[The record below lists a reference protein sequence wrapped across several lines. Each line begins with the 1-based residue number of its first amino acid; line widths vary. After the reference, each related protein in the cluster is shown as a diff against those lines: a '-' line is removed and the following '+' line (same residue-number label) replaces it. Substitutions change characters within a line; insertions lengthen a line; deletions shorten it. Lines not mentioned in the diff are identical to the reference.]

1 MWFTEFGHI
10 CDKTNNQLE
19 HVFIFSAVT
28 FPTSYQRVTVH
39 VGPIVHWYDMLT
51 NIIIRYDSLVGYFS
65 TFISMMLR
73 STIEDSMNYP
83 LRISPK
89 WHRSKIKTPVSS
101 ETTLL
106 TPWLTSF
113 SVHSKCLI
121 AIFWFSV
128 QSAYIWSKYYI
139 IMATFCWH
147 IITTRDY
154 KLMCRCVQVMEHCIL
169 FNVGPLFDDSSD

>member
-1 MWFTEFGHI
+1 MYRTLIWHADQYNYKVRFACTSQLLYLWC
-10 CDKTNNQLE
+10 CDPQSEIPWT
-19 HVFIFSAVT
+19 
-28 FPTSYQRVTVH
+28 YQ
-39 VGPIVHWYDMLT
+39 
-51 NIIIRYDSLVGYFS
+51 
-65 TFISMMLR
+65 
-73 STIEDSMNYP
+73 

-106 TPWLTSF
+106 TPWLTTF

-121 AIFWFSV
+121 TIFWFFV
-128 QSAYIWSKYYI
+128 RGAYIWSKYYI

-147 IITTRDY
+147 IIITSDY

-169 FNVGPLFDDSSD
+169 FNVGPYLMMALISLYLIFTNREDHILSRKKCIANQFVDRIILHFH